1 MLRKLFLNV
10 QLRPNNNM
18 NIVFFGT
25 PEFATDVL
33 DTLETHA
40 LVPSLIVTTEDK
52 PVGRKMILTSP
63 PTKQWADKRNIPTLQ
78 LRTLRTQE
86 SVDAINSYGPFDVGI
101 VASYGKIIPQQVLDI
116 PQRGILNIHPS
127 LLPKQRGASPIQ
139 STILAG
145 EPFGVSIILLDAD
158 MDHGPL
164 LAQKTIPEDVLPAL
178 AYRDTAEKVLAR
190 EGADLLQSVLPGW
203 VAGTQS
209 TTEQEHA
216 LATFCKKIEKQD
228 GEVHLETDDPYTI
241 ARKVRA
247 FVGWPT
253 VFFFTEHH
261 NARIRVQITKA
272 HVEHGQLVI
281 THVKP
286 EGKKEMVYSDF
297 LRGN

>member
-1 MLRKLFLNV
+1 
-10 QLRPNNNM
+10 M
-18 NIVFFGT
+18 NSTSKIIFFGT

-33 DTLETHA
+33 DTLEMHA
-40 LVPSLIVTTEDK
+40 LTPALIVTTEDK

-63 PTKQWADKRNIPTLQ
+63 PTKQWADKRHIPTLQ

-116 PQRGILNIHPS
+116 PKKGMLNIHPS
-127 LLPKQRGASPIQ
+127 LLPKHRGASPIQ

-164 LAQKTIPEDVLPAL
+164 LIQKTIPEDILPTL
-178 AYRDTAEKVLAR
+178 AYRDVAEKILAQ
-190 EGADLLQSVLPGW
+190 EGANLLYSVLPQW
-203 VAGTQS
+203 IAGTWP
-209 TTEQEHA
+209 TTEQEHT

-228 GEVHLETDDPYTI
+228 GEVHLETDDPHLI

-253 VFFFTEHH
+253 VFFFTEYH
-261 NARIRVQITKA
+261 NTRIRVQITKA

-286 EGKKEMVYSDF
+286 EGKKEMLYSDF